1 MCDRAMKYIVPG
13 QEELK
18 TVWLIGTITEIED
31 RTMTVVVESEY
42 GRNLSDHGEE
52 ATMIFSCI
60 PHTGF
65 EVGDR
70 VHLTWER
77 ESNAEDSSR

>member
-13 QEELK
+13 QERLK
-18 TVWLIGTITEIED
+18 TISLVGTITEIQTK
-31 RTMTVVVESEY
+31 TMTVAIESEC
-42 GRNLSDHGEE
+42 GENFADAGKE
-52 ATMIFSCI
+52 TTMTFSCI

-70 VHLTWER
+70 VYLTWER
-77 ESNAEDSSR
+77 ESNAEDSPR